1 MNVKKIEH
9 IIKMMEEYNVK
20 MAEHSERTAMLCY
33 AFAKELKL
41 DAEYLEIAYMSGLL
55 HDIGRMG
62 HNEVVK
68 IDDINVN
75 IERIY
80 PYFSEA
86 IISKFE
92 GFENVAKVIIQSAE
106 NYDGSGP
113 LKLTGDNIGTIATI
127 LRISDFYD
135 TQRSSGLSHD
145 ETTKLLR
152 LNSDIIFPKKII
164 TPFIKSVINNDL
176 QFEYYGDIN
185 EQRIL

>member
-1 MNVKKIEH
+1 MNVKKIEY
-9 IIKMMEEYNVK
+9 IIKLMEDYDIK

-55 HDIGRMG
+55 HDVGKIG
-62 HNEVVK
+62 HCDFVK
-68 IDDINVN
+68 IGNLN
-75 IERIY
+75 LELEKIY

-92 GFENVAKVIIQSAE
+92 GFEDVAKVVIQSSE
-106 NYDGSGP
+106 NYDGSGYP
-113 LKLTGDNIGTIATI
+113 YQLFGEDIGTIATI
-127 LRISDFYD
+127 LRISDYYD
-135 TQRSSGLSHD
+135 TQRSKGLSHD

-152 LNSDIIFPKKII
+152 ENSDIIFPKKSI

-176 QFEYYGDIN
+176 QFEYHGDDLN
-185 EQRIL
+185 E